1 MQLLDEDK
9 KQIRGAVQEASDSML
24 RIDAEKDLIKEII
37 DNLHETY
44 QIPKRTISKIIKVY
58 HKQNFDQE
66 VALNDEFE
74 DLYQTVTTNETHIS
88 SS

>member
-24 RIDAEKDLIKEII
+24 RIDAEKDLIKEIV
-37 DNLHETY
+37 DNLYETY

-66 VALNDEFE
+66 VALNEEFE
-74 DLYQTVTTNETHIS
+74 DLYQTVTTNENS
-88 SS
+88 AS

>member
-66 VALNDEFE
+66 VALNEEFE
-74 DLYQTVTTNETHIS
+74 DLYQTVTTNENS
-88 SS
+88 AS

>member
-66 VALNDEFE
+66 VALNEEFE
-74 DLYQTVTTNETHIS
+74 DLYQTVTTNENPAS
-88 SS
+88 

>member
-66 VALNDEFE
+66 VALNEEFE
-74 DLYQTVTTNETHIS
+74 DLYQTVTTNDNS
-88 SS
+88 AS